1 MGGKE
6 NYIYQLT
13 NKSCFSRWG
22 NLNPLLPFESLQIL
36 NHHHQHHHHH
46 GGKHSYRRYS
56 FRPFFCNSFNSQIS
70 QCSTFSGFVLVCWS
84 WFFCSVSCFVYIF
97 RVLCVKVLWFSQW
110 KEIQKKKKRYIKYP
124 QFPHLSSLGSP
135 VRWCCSIV
143 CCKSVQCG
151 SVSCSFATNA
161 FAALSYRMS
170 MKLLFCGLYCR

>member
-46 GGKHSYRRYS
+46 GGKHSFRRYS
-56 FRPFFCNSFNSQIS
+56 FRAFFCNSFNSQIS

-110 KEIQKKKKRYIKYP
+110 KEIQKKKKIYKIP
-124 QFPHLSSLGSP
+124 PISPFILTWQPCSL
-135 VRWCCSIV
+135 VLQYRLLQKCTVWFRFLFICHQRFCCTFLQDV
-143 CCKSVQCG
+143 HE
-151 SVSCSFATNA
+151 A
-161 FAALSYRMS
+161 FVLWS
-170 MKLLFCGLYCR
+170 LL

>member
-36 NHHHQHHHHH
+36 NHHHHH

-56 FRPFFCNSFNSQIS
+56 FRAFFCNSFNSQIS

-84 WFFCSVSCFVYIF
+84 WFFFVRF
-97 RVLCVKVLWFSQW
+97 LVLFTFFVFFVLRFCGFHN
-110 KEIQKKKKRYIKYP
+110 EKKYKRKKRFIKYP

-143 CCKSVQCG
+143 CYKSVQCG